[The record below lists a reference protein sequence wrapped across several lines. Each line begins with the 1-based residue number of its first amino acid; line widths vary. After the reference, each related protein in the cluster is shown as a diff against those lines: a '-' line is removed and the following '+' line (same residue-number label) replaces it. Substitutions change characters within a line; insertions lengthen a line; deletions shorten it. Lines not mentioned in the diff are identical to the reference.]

1 MVRSATCLRSLS
13 RQLTSCVIA
22 FALIIQSVLLGL
34 SGSFLA
40 SADRSD
46 DGLAGLEFCLHNA
59 DGSVPSSNDTPSGN
73 PDSYSH
79 CKYCA
84 LAGLQL
90 FAALDPL
97 LLPFAIS
104 DSSKLVWPA
113 ADWRDEISAEY
124 PSQRPRGPPLAA

>member
-1 MVRSATCLRSLS
+1 MIRSATRLHFLA

-22 FALIIQSVLLGL
+22 FALIVQSVLLGL
-34 SGSFLA
+34 SGGSFAL
-40 SADRSD
+40 ADRSD
-46 DGLAGLEFCLHNA
+46 DGLAGFELCLHNA
-59 DGSVPSSNDTPSGN
+59 DGSVPSSTDTPSGY
-73 PDSYSH
+73 PDSGVH

-90 FAALDPL
+90 FAAPDLS
-97 LLPFAIS
+97 LLPFTIS
-104 DSSKLVWPA
+104 DFSTLVWPA